1 MPMEIEH
8 KEKES
13 KFVGG
18 DSGEEIVLEYVLAG
32 KEVNFTHTFVPTK
45 LRGKG
50 YAETIVQQGL
60 GWAQDKNLTI
70 TASCWYVAKFL

>member
-1 MPMEIEH
+1 MQIEH
-8 KEKES
+8 KVQES

-18 DSGEEIVLEYVLAG
+18 DGGEEVVLEYMLAG
-32 KEVNFTHTFVPTK
+32 NEVNFTHTFVPTK

-50 YAETIVQQGL
+50 YAERIVRRGL
-60 GWAQDKNLTI
+60 AWAQHKNLTI